1 MVFRQEPAGCP
12 EVGSRS
18 LLVNCLI
25 GARQQ
30 QPEGFASWV
39 TEAGEAAFGQ
49 SVVDH
54 NGKLYLAAGGSD
66 FLAEFDMSEGG
77 IHGRV
82 RDTSGSA
89 QTVAVLDDKL
99 IVGGHFYEVAY
110 EGGDRCGA
118 SRGCRPKYDSY
129 ARPERRVREQAGHS
143 RLLLTGLARP
153 GLGPGIVGQLQPG
166 VGAARRG
173 AQAAHRRR
181 VREGQRGGTELIRA
195 ALAGFAAGGS
205 IGRREDF
212 AERSPGTPLPFP
224 LAPERI
230 RLRRLSSRACAYYSR
245 VTSVTPS
252 CTSQGDVTPIL
263 IGVESVPYRTRY
275 SVDSSYLFLR

>member
-1 MVFRQEPAGCP
+1 MR
-12 EVGSRS
+12 SRM
-18 LLVNCLI
+18 
-25 GARQQ
+25 R
-30 QPEGFASWV
+30 
-39 TEAGEAAFGQ
+39 AAT
-49 SVVDH
+49 
-54 NGKLYLAAGGSD
+54 AAGHPGD
-66 FLAEFDMSEGG
+66 VDQNT
-77 IHGRV
+77 IP
-82 RDTSGSA
+82 T
-89 QTVAVLDDKL
+89 LDPND
-99 IVGGHFYEVAY
+99 E
-110 EGGDRCGA
+110 CA
-118 SRGCRPKYDSY
+118 SR
-129 ARPERRVREQAGHS
+129 Q
-143 RLLLTGLARP
+143 
-153 GLGPGIVGQLQPG
+153 GIVGQLQPG

-173 AQAAHRRR
+173 AQAARRRR

-212 AERSPGTPLPFP
+212 AERSPGTLLPFP

-275 SVDSSYLFLR
+275 SVDSSYLF